1 MVDEPG
7 FVARESNSNKSVAL
21 IGFWAAILTAV
32 FTAVSFAIAVTTLP
46 RSGPYCTGDC
56 VTYPYTDVAEFI
68 PRDYLWLY
76 PATFVPLLFVVLMI
90 SIHYFA
96 PEHKK
101 ILSHVAVSFALIS
114 SVVFITD
121 FFIQLA
127 VMQPAFLKGEI
138 EGLSP
143 FSQYNPHGIYI
154 ALEVLGFLM
163 MSAAF
168 VFAAGVFT
176 RKGLERVI
184 RWLFIIS
191 FVLAIVGFVVY
202 SLMYGRDLDYRFEVF
217 IYAINWPVLIVAS
230 ILLSIIFRRM
240 ERKRPL

>member
-96 PEHKK
+96 P
-101 ILSHVAVSFALIS
+101 
-114 SVVFITD
+114 
-121 FFIQLA
+121 
-127 VMQPAFLKGEI
+127 
-138 EGLSP
+138 
-143 FSQYNPHGIYI
+143 
-154 ALEVLGFLM
+154 
-163 MSAAF
+163 
-168 VFAAGVFT
+168 
-176 RKGLERVI
+176 
-184 RWLFIIS
+184 
-191 FVLAIVGFVVY
+191 
-202 SLMYGRDLDYRFEVF
+202 
-217 IYAINWPVLIVAS
+217 
-230 ILLSIIFRRM
+230 
-240 ERKRPL
+240 